1 MSLCHAGHQT
11 AIHVQSTEGDTI
23 SAIDTQEALEAAV
36 AGCNR
41 KGNRERALQTAL
53 KQNHSKLKGPL
64 QADMG
69 HGVSSQ
75 PQGAESTHS
84 VVNGADQDT
93 IEVDL

>member
-1 MSLCHAGHQT
+1 MSLCHAGYQT

-53 KQNHSKLKGPL
+53 KQTHSKLKGPL
-64 QADMG
+64 QAG

-75 PQGAESTHS
+75 PQAAESTHS